1 MLHLGTTDVT
11 MAYIFRYGKYYF
23 AIIESDCMEAQDVA
37 HLVLG
42 VPYEHLFHVATMTE
56 ADAYNLG
63 IDVF

>member
-1 MLHLGTTDVT
+1 

-23 AIIESDCMEAQDVA
+23 AIIESDYIEARAVA
-37 HLVLG
+37 SLVLG
-42 VPYEHLFHVATMTE
+42 VPYEQLFHVTSMTE

>member
-1 MLHLGTTDVT
+1 MLHLGTTGVT

-23 AIIESDCMEAQDVA
+23 AIIESDYMEAQAVA

-42 VPYEHLFHVATMTE
+42 VPYEQLFHVTTMTE
-56 ADAYNLG
+56 MDAYNLG